1 MNKRNPYK
9 WGVKDFLASIEK
21 EQEVEVPDSLCYESV
36 KSVACHLNAE
46 YGCKFLFRT
55 EKGKHYAKRVS

>member
-9 WGVKDFLASIEK
+9 WGVKGFLASIEK
-21 EQEVEVPDSLCYESV
+21 EQEVEVPDSFSYASV
-36 KSVACHLNAE
+36 KSVACRLNAE

-55 EKGKHYAKRVS
+55 EEGKHYAKRID